1 MNMSPVDWQSQSV
14 GALSALN
21 VDVMPAMELIYLD
34 GLAVHLLGPDAPQ
47 PPFTIEHGSAI
58 ASLLLRAV
66 KDSTAVEMGLEPGGA
81 DPATAPAREAVV
93 AGARGLAER
102 GGHGVHQL
110 VTRFLAAAVG
120 ELEQQKESPEAQVR
134 SLYYYGLLA
143 IASGPE
149 NKSTGETAESVLAT
163 FHAWDERIGAG
174 FVPPWRVL
182 APPSST
188 QQPTMTDA
196 RSNKEK

>member
-1 MNMSPVDWQSQSV
+1 MTSVDWQSQSV
-14 GALSALN
+14 EALSALN
-21 VDVMPAMELIYLD
+21 LDVMPAMELIYLD
-34 GLAVHLLGPDAPQ
+34 GLAVHLIGSDAPT
-47 PPFTIEHGSAI
+47 PPYTIEHGSAI

-66 KDSTAVEMGLEPGGA
+66 KDASAVEIGLEPNGT
-81 DPATAPAREAVV
+81 DPATASAREAVV
-93 AGARGLAER
+93 AGAHRLAER

-120 ELEQQKESPEAQVR
+120 ELDQQKASPEAQVR
-134 SLYYYGLLA
+134 ALYYYGLLA

-149 NKSTGETAESVLAT
+149 NKSSGEIAESVLAT

-182 APPSST
+182 AQPSST
-188 QQPTMTDA
+188 EQP
-196 RSNKEK
+196 R